1 MNNSPW
7 LKRRPLNWF
16 VGENFKCQG
25 KQCYKFHIPV
35 TIFKMAQ
42 CINLRFLLAFFKIIY
57 IYFNDLSQDCL
68 RNIPFWFFFRLIGQR
83 HKVFHTFCTC
93 LTLPFPDDTVKIPW
107 PSFLKFQRH
116 ELVTYWF
123 RGQNAKSQRH
133 VTVYCK
139 TWTLPFF
146 SAFINTNFFKG
157 SHINFEVK
165 RSNITGNVLCRRR

>member
-16 VGENFKCQG
+16 FGENFKCQG

-123 RGQNAKSQRH
+123 RGQNAQRH

>member
-1 MNNSPW
+1 MYQLEISFSFFLNN
-7 LKRRPLNWF
+7 
-16 VGENFKCQG
+16 
-25 KQCYKFHIPV
+25 
-35 TIFKMAQ
+35 
-42 CINLRFLLAFFKIIY
+42 IY
-57 IYFNDLSQDCL
+57 LFQWSLSRLSQKDSFL
-68 RNIPFWFFFRLIGQR
+68 VFFFRLIGQR

-116 ELVTYWF
+116 ELMTYWF

>member
-1 MNNSPW
+1 MIS
-7 LKRRPLNWF
+7 LKI
-16 VGENFKCQG
+16 VSE
-25 KQCYKFHIPV
+25 
-35 TIFKMAQ
+35 
-42 CINLRFLLAFFKIIY
+42 RFLFG
-57 IYFNDLSQDCL
+57 
-68 RNIPFWFFFRLIGQR
+68 FFFRLIGQR

-116 ELVTYWF
+116 ELMTYWF

-146 SAFINTNFFKG
+146 SAFINTNSLKG
-157 SHINFEVK
+157 LILISRSKGLTLQAMYYVGGGKKFPDYNLHIVFGWLF
-165 RSNITGNVLCRRR
+165 IL